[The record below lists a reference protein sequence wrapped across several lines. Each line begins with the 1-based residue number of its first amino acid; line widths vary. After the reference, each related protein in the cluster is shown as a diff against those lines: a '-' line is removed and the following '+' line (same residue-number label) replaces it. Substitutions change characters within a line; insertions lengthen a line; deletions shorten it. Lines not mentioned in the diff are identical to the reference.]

1 MLRVRG
7 EKDVFERLFVFPFIS
22 SSPYRLGGPL
32 MSLNESPD
40 CRITNIIQ
48 ADPDEVIAKVS
59 VTLDGEQMQY
69 FFRNR
74 HCLTTDLHS
83 TKARLGINQE
93 RVSPFELEGQQ
104 IIYDAR
110 FWFYMPEY
118 CVGPTIE
125 ELMAPGLEVGKI
137 YLRNP
142 ELKYSAEELLNMI
155 SNRMIIVPKGTKVLE
170 EGILAVPVM
179 PFVHLPDLRVLT
191 PDYLKAAV
199 TKEIPREDLYFAQPE
214 QRVDRVVVPAGKGVI
229 THTTLFTQ
237 QNEIYILDPEHT
249 DARVGS
255 KHTNGVI
262 YLELVGGDTD
272 MVKKESHVEVYKPGI
287 SQQKV
292 KKRFYIDSGSTRLD
306 ELYETGS
313 VDVDTIAAMGKDG
326 GERFITLNKKRVL
339 LLEEL
344 ESGSRLVLENFPD
357 RLLASYLI
365 VAADLGLI
373 RDLTFRKAPVEEYFF
388 RSKDLAFMNTL
399 QEMGVEI
406 YWKNAMR
413 GDLVLYKQFF
423 MRSSLIPSFNEAF
436 SSRKL
441 AAIYGTAGGVDAE
454 TQAEIVD
461 SIKSFKDFH
470 GGICGVL
477 TGGNTGSVTS
487 FVSEATASMGMLS
500 GAVYWKIPGVEIY
513 PHVDFAAY
521 LSRND
526 LLERQEILSVTTEAD
541 IYFKGGV
548 GTNLENAITF
558 VKKKLGIGHYK
569 PQIFVG
575 EFYRPLRD
583 WLNHMVREKMVA
595 PKVFDCCYFID
606 HGAEIFDTLCRHFG
620 SEDKMIHEISKRPE
634 KG

>member
-1 MLRVRG
+1 
-7 EKDVFERLFVFPFIS
+7 
-22 SSPYRLGGPL
+22 

-40 CRITNIIQ
+40 CRITKIVHANSN
-48 ADPDEVIAKVS
+48 EVVAKVS
-59 VTLDGEQMQY
+59 VSLDGEQMQY

-93 RVSPFELEGQQ
+93 RLRPFEMEGQQ
-104 IIYDAR
+104 ITYEAR

-125 ELMAPGLEVGKI
+125 ELMIPGLEVGKI

-142 ELKYSAEELLNMI
+142 ELKYSAEELLNLI
-155 SNRMIIVPKGTKVLE
+155 SNRTIIVPKGTRVLE

-179 PFVHLPDLRVLT
+179 PFIHLPDPRVLT
-191 PDYLKAAV
+191 PDYLRAAV

-214 QRVDRVVVPAGKGVI
+214 MRVDQVVVPAGRGVI
-229 THTTLFTQ
+229 THTSLFTQ

-255 KHTNGVI
+255 RHTNGII
-262 YLELVGGDTD
+262 YLELVGGNSDI
-272 MVKKESHVEVYKPGI
+272 VKKESRVEVYKPGI
-287 SQQKV
+287 AQRTAKR
-292 KKRFYIDSGSTRLD
+292 RFYIDLESTHLD
-306 ELYETGS
+306 ELYEKKS
-313 VDVDTIAAMGKDG
+313 VNAHTVAAIGKRS
-326 GERFITLNKKRVL
+326 GERLLSLNEKRAL
-339 LLEEL
+339 LLQEL
-344 ESGSRLVLENFPD
+344 EPNTSLVLRDFPN

-373 RDLTFRKAPVEEYFF
+373 KDLTFRKAPVEEYFF
-388 RSKDLAFMNTL
+388 RSEDLVFMNTL
-399 QEMGVEI
+399 QDMGVEI
-406 YWKNAMR
+406 YWKNPLQ
-413 GDLVLYKQFF
+413 GDLVLYKKFF

-441 AAIYGTAGGVDAE
+441 AALYGTAGAVDAE
-454 TQAEIVD
+454 TQAEIVE

-477 TGGNTGSVTS
+477 TGGNTGSVMS
-487 FVSEATASMGMLS
+487 FVSETTASMGILS
-500 GAVYWKIPGVEIY
+500 GAVYWKIPGVDIY

-526 LLERQEILSVTTEAD
+526 LLERQEILSETTEAD

-583 WLNHMVREKMVA
+583 WLNHMVQQKTVA
-595 PKVFDCCYFID
+595 PKVFESCYFVNR
-606 HGAEIFDTLCRHFG
+606 GAEVFETLCRHFG
-620 SEDKMIHEISKRPE
+620 SEDKMIHEISQGRTE
-634 KG
+634 A